1 MKRIALSMLLASVI
15 GAAQADTVGTLEVAN
30 GSVVTFSNYDGE
42 ALAVT
47 GAQSSGSWGSLFTTA
62 GGYFYATYLGNESGY
77 TNDFSFGLGNGSL
90 LESNDTGTVISQWV
104 DAGTVNFS
112 FSDNADLGHVFHNGD
127 QQSNPFG
134 FVILNGQTNI
144 YGTFDYLL
152 GFNDSWTG
160 DADYD
165 DFVVGVNFV
174 AAVPEPETY
183 AMLLAGLGLLGMS
196 LRRRKSN
203 MFD

>member
-1 MKRIALSMLLASVI
+1 MKRIALGLMFASI
-15 GAAQADTVGTLEVAN
+15 FGIAQADTATLEIAN
-30 GSVVTFSNYDGE
+30 GSNVTFSNYDGVP
-42 ALAVT
+42 LMIT
-47 GAQSSGSWGSLFTTA
+47 GDQSSGSWGSLFTTG
-62 GGYFYATYLGNESGY
+62 GGYFSATYLGNESGY
-77 TNDFSFGLGNGSL
+77 TNDFSFGLGNDAL
-90 LESNDTGTVISQWV
+90 LEDHDTGTTISQWV
-104 DAGTVNFS
+104 DGGTVNFS
-112 FSDNADLGHVFHNGD
+112 FSDDDGLGNVFSNGD

-134 FVILNGQTNI
+134 FVIMNGQTNR

-152 GFNDSWTG
+152 GFNDSFTG

-196 LRRRKSN
+196 MRSRKSS
-203 MFD
+203 MFA